1 MGAATVGLV
10 TRSVLVTGGAGFIG
24 SHLCE
29 ALHAK
34 GFAVT
39 AFDDLSTGDLSNLA
53 SLRSAAGFR
62 FVEGSVL
69 DRSMVNGLVS
79 EADCVVHLAA
89 AVGVQLVLAKPLD
102 SFLVNIDGTHSVL
115 EAVERHD
122 RRLIVASTSEV
133 YGKNTDVPLGETSD
147 RILGPLEVT
156 RWWYSISK
164 GVDEI
169 LALGYHHER
178 GVATTVARFFNTVGP
193 RQVGRYG
200 MVIPRFVGQAQRGEP
215 LTVYGTGQQT
225 RTFCHVLDTVS
236 ALELL
241 LEEDRAVGQ
250 AFNIG
255 GMEETTIEELALQV
269 LDVTQSSSSMTF
281 VPYEDAYPAGFED
294 TERRVP
300 DTSKL
305 AALVG
310 WKPQH
315 TLRTILKDVAFD
327 LEANQLPMT
336 TDLN

>member
-1 MGAATVGLV
+1 M
-10 TRSVLVTGGAGFIG
+10 LVTGGAGFIG

-29 ALHAK
+29 AMHAS
-34 GFAVT
+34 GWTVT
-39 AFDDLSTGDLSNLA
+39 ALDDLSTGSVSNLE
-53 SLRSAAGFR
+53 SLRGVGGFR

-69 DRSMVNGLVS
+69 DRSLVNTLVA
-79 EADCVVHLAA
+79 EADFVVHLAA

-115 EAVERHD
+115 DASERHS

-133 YGKNTDVPLGETSD
+133 YGKNTDVPLGEDSD
-147 RILGPLEVT
+147 RILGPLDMT

-169 LALGYHHER
+169 LALGYYHER

-200 MVIPRFVGQAQRGEP
+200 MVVPRLISQAQRAEP
-215 LTVYGTGQQT
+215 LTVYGNGQQT
-225 RTFCHVLDTVS
+225 RTFCHVLDTVH

-241 LEEDRAVGQ
+241 LDNDAAIGQ

-255 GMEETTIEELALQV
+255 GAEETTIEALARRV
-269 LDVTQSSSSMTF
+269 LDVTGSSSPVTF
-281 VPYEDAYPAGFED
+281 IPYDEAYPSGFEE

-305 AALVG
+305 ASLVG
-310 WKPQH
+310 WKPQRN
-315 TLRTILKDVAFD
+315 LNKILQDVAD
-327 LEANQLPMT
+327 STGVL
-336 TDLN
+336 